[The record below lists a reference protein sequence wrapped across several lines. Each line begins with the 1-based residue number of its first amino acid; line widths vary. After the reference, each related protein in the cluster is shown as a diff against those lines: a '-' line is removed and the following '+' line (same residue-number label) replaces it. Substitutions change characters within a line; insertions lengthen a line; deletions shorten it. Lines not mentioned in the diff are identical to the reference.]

1 MIPSSHVPGH
11 PARCRLCSDQREGR
25 LKGLVFMFDELG
37 LFASTKTTLDEYKY
51 EEDEN
56 QNDDEDDDRDAN
68 HHPEVE
74 VVFRLDI
81 AHT

>member
-1 MIPSSHVPGH
+1 MPLVTLYAVACTRS
-11 PARCRLCSDQREGR
+11 
-25 LKGLVFMFDELG
+25 GLAGGYSLEVLIFTFDGLG
-37 LFASTKTTLDEYKY
+37 LFASTKATLDKYKD